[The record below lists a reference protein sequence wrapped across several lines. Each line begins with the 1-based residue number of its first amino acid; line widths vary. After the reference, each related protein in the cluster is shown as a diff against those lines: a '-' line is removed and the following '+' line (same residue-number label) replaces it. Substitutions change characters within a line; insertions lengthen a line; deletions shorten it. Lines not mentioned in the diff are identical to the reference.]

1 MTLTFTSL
9 SNVADEELLEVVLP
23 KSAVRE
29 LLTEYGSV
37 QQALLRSFPQELAHI
52 RGIGPVKARQLQYL
66 CELAKRI
73 YRVNAK
79 LPHVIRAPQD
89 VFERVL
95 DMQHLPVEQFRV
107 LYLNTKN
114 GILAEETV
122 SQGTISAALVDP
134 RMVFGRAVRLL
145 AATVILIH
153 NHPSG
158 DPSPSPEDIALTRKL
173 VEAGK
178 VLDVQVV
185 DHLIVGQ
192 GNYISFKEKGLIG

>member
-1 MTLTFTSL
+1 MMSSNL
-9 SNVADEELLEVVLP
+9 SNMADEELLEVILP
-23 KSAVRE
+23 KQAVRE
-29 LLTEYGSV
+29 LMTEYGSV
-37 QQALLRSFPQELAHI
+37 QHVLLQTSVQELAKV
-52 RGIGPVKARQLQYL
+52 RGIGPTKARQLQYL

-73 YRVNAK
+73 YRVNTK
-79 LPHVIRAPQD
+79 LPPVIRAPQD
-89 VFERVL
+89 VFERVV

-122 SQGTISAALVDP
+122 SQGTVSSALVDP
-134 RMVFGRAVRLL
+134 RAVFSRAVRLM

-185 DHLIVGQ
+185 DHLVVGQ
-192 GNYISFKEKGLIG
+192 GRYISFKEKGLIG

>member
-1 MTLTFTSL
+1 MMPSTL
-9 SNVADEELLEVVLP
+9 SNMADEELLEIILP
-23 KSAVRE
+23 KQAVRE
-29 LLTEYGSV
+29 LMTEYGSV
-37 QQALLRSFPQELAHI
+37 QHVLLQTSVQELSRV
-52 RGIGPVKARQLQYL
+52 RGIGPTKARQLQYL

-73 YRVNAK
+73 YRVNSK
-79 LPHVIRAPQD
+79 LPPVIGAPQD
-89 VFERVL
+89 VFERVV
-95 DMQHLPVEQFRV
+95 DMQHLTVEQFRV

-114 GILAEETV
+114 GILAEEIV

-134 RMVFGRAVRLL
+134 RVVFSRAVRLM

-173 VEAGK
+173 IEAGK

-185 DHLIVGQ
+185 DHLVVGQ
-192 GNYISFKEKGLIG
+192 GRYVSFKEKGLIG